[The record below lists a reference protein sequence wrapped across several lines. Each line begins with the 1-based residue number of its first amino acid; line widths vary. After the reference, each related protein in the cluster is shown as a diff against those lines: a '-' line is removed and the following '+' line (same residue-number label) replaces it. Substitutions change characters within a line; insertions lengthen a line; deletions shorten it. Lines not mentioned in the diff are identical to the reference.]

1 MNRILGITALL
12 TFCISAAQ
20 AKATDLII
28 SRTVLEDTSGTMTIA
43 GAARHNGTPFGPTLT
58 MDSGSSVYW
67 VRLQVRAPAQGSK
80 VVLYILPT
88 YINEIRIYEASSGES
103 GSGKSSSDG
112 SGLGNPDN
120 WKTRVTGNLYPFA
133 QRDRAATALGFVVN
147 ITAPQAIY
155 YLRIKGGSS
164 QFSVAAM
171 PLDEAV
177 QKDHR
182 RDLLEVFFLTS
193 MLGLLLWATHAF
205 YLDREPVVGLF
216 AAYQA
221 VYILLGFVMTGY
233 LAPWSSASFP
243 HLLNYVCSIL
253 YLLFN
258 LTFVLFCRELFRAY
272 APPPLVMRFF
282 SVFIWAFPVL
292 LVLELAGYDD
302 LATTANG
309 ILIRL
314 TWVYLVVTVF
324 FLRAEST
331 PKRRTLQAFFV
342 FIWLNNIAFWYI
354 DRGSLPILKT
364 DLGMVQILV
373 VDGCMIGGVF
383 TLMLHARIRQK
394 LREGH
399 QSTLDLQWARKKFKI
414 EQELK
419 RQIEIQAQTDD
430 LTGLNNRR
438 HFIEL
443 AERELARAI
452 RFQRPL
458 TLLEIDVDNFKN
470 INDTRGHRTG
480 DTVLQQISAALRQV
494 LRSEDILGRIGG
506 DEFAVVIVEMEGAA
520 STKTAQRLCA
530 TAADAIA
537 VLLGNE
543 PAQLGISIG
552 LTQLQARNI
561 DFSSLLEEADLAL
574 YGAKKAGRNQVFV
587 SAPTSASQQPKTPA
601 TTSE

>member
-1 MNRILGITALL
+1 MVLSAL
-12 TFCISAAQ
+12 CISAAQ
-20 AKATDLII
+20 VRASDLII
-28 SRTVLEDTSGTMTIA
+28 SRTVLEDPSGAMTVNDV
-43 GAARHNGTPFGPTLT
+43 ARRDGTPCGTPLAT
-58 MDSGSSVYW
+58 DSGSSVYW

-88 YINEIRIYEASSGES
+88 YINEIRIYEANPGES
-103 GSGKSSSDG
+103 GP
-112 SGLGNPDN
+112 GNSAN
-120 WKTRVTGNLYPFA
+120 WKTRVTGNLYPYA
-133 QRDRAATALGFVVN
+133 QRDRATTALGFLVN
-147 ITAPQAIY
+147 ITAPEATY
-155 YLRIKGGSS
+155 YLRIKGGSA
-164 QFSVAAM
+164 QVSVEAM

-193 MLGLLLWATHAF
+193 MLGLLIWATQAY

-233 LAPWSSASFP
+233 LAPLSSASFP
-243 HLLNYVCSIL
+243 HLANWLTSVL

-258 LTFVLFCRELFRAY
+258 VTLLLFCRELFKPY
-272 APPPLVMRFF
+272 DPPRWAMRLSSLFL
-282 SVFIWAFPVL
+282 WMYPVL
-292 LVLELAGYDD
+292 FVLVIAGYDD
-302 LATTANG
+302 FATTVNAL
-309 ILIRL
+309 LIRI
-314 TWVYLVVTVF
+314 TWVYLVVVVF

-331 PKRRTLQAFFV
+331 PKRRTLQVFFV

-354 DRGSLPILKT
+354 NRGSLPISKT

-373 VDGCMIGGVF
+373 VDGFLFGGVF
-383 TLMLHARIRQK
+383 TLMLHARIRRK

-399 QSTLDLQWARKKFKI
+399 QSILDLEGVRKKFEI

-430 LTGLNNRR
+430 LTGMNNRR

-443 AERELARAI
+443 AERELSRAI

-458 TLLEIDVDNFKN
+458 TLLEIDIDNFKK

-480 DTVLQQISAALRQV
+480 DTVLQEISGALRQV
-494 LRSEDILGRIGG
+494 LRTEDILGRIGG
-506 DEFAVVIVEMEGAA
+506 DEFAVVIVEMEGAD
-520 STKTAQRLCA
+520 SIKTAQRLCA

-537 VLLGNE
+537 MPLDNE
-543 PAQLGISIG
+543 PLQLGLSIG
-552 LTQLQARNI
+552 LTQLQGRSM
-561 DFSSLLEEADLAL
+561 DFSSLLEEADQAL
-574 YGAKKAGRNQVFV
+574 YRAKQAGRNRVFV
-587 SAPTSASQQPKTPA
+587 STYAAASQQNETPA
-601 TTSE
+601 TIPE